1 MSRRRRVVSPRI
13 VEPQGAGPLFVLTI
27 LVLVAVAG
35 AFFAGILVARE
46 GAAAINLRVQALEQ
60 VLERERQGFR
70 ERIAALTQ
78 EKIVLERT
86 MEIDREANR
95 TAQENLKAAQDE
107 RLALEKE
114 VSFLKQ
120 LIQQGGGG
128 ILKVQDFK
136 LVSADEPDEFGYSFT
151 VTQLIRDF
159 GESAGKVEI
168 RLVGKRNGKE
178 VTLALDKLPGSKPTA
193 HKMRFKHFQ
202 NFEGRIK
209 VPEGI
214 DPENLVVEVKPS
226 TKKLIPVAETFSW
239 TTGG

>member
-13 VEPQGAGPLFVLTI
+13 VEPQGAGLLFLLTVLVLTAI
-27 LVLVAVAG
+27 AG
-35 AFFAGILVARE
+35 AFSAGVWVTREQAETVA
-46 GAAAINLRVQALEQ
+46 LSVKALEQ
-60 VLERERQGFR
+60 ERDDLRK
-70 ERIAALTQ
+70 RIAALT
-78 EKIVLERT
+78 EETIVLKRT

-95 TAQENLKAAQDE
+95 TAQASLREAQDE
-107 RLALEKE
+107 RLSLEKE
-114 VSFLKQ
+114 VSFLKR

-151 VTQLIRDF
+151 VSQLIREF

-168 RLVGKRNGKE
+168 RLVGKQDGKE
-178 VTLALDKLPGSKPTA
+178 VIRALDKLPGSEPTA

-209 VPEGI
+209 VPKGI
-214 DPENLVVEVKPS
+214 EPENLVVDVKPS
-226 TKKLIPVAETFSW
+226 TKKLIPVTETFAW
-239 TTGG
+239 TVGG